1 MTQFEN
7 VKIPIEK
14 ASPKELKIIVC
25 VKHVPETA
33 EVELKIDKTGRDIE
47 KSGLV
52 FDINEWDD
60 YAVEEAIRIKEKLG
74 GNVTVIT
81 VGSEDADSTLR
92 KCLAKGADKAIR
104 ITDKRINTSDP
115 YIIAKIL
122 SKTIKEIPFDLIL
135 TGAQSSDDG
144 YAFIG
149 PALAELLDIPHVTL
163 AKKIEFKDRSVIVN
177 RELEGGLEEVVEV
190 ELPALITIQTGIN
203 EPRYVSIMGIRKAMK
218 KEIKTVSID
227 DLGLSETEVG
237 IEGSWIHVSEVYIP
251 SIERR
256 AEFIRGTPEEVTS
269 KIIEIIKSRGV
280 I

>member
-1 MTQFEN
+1 MEI
-7 VKIPIEK
+7 V
-14 ASPKELKIIVC
+14 VC

-47 KSGLV
+47 RSGLV

-60 YAVEEAIRIKEKLG
+60 YAVEEAIRIKERLG

-115 YIIAKIL
+115 YVIAKVL

-144 YAFIG
+144 YGFIG

-218 KEIKTVSID
+218 KEIKILSID
-227 DLGLSETEVG
+227 DLGLSESDVG
-237 IEGSWIHVSEVYIP
+237 IEGSWIQISEMYIP

-256 AEFIRGTPEEVTS
+256 AEFIKGTPEEAAS
-269 KIIEIIKSRGV
+269 KIIEIIKSRGM

>member
-1 MTQFEN
+1 MEI
-7 VKIPIEK
+7 V
-14 ASPKELKIIVC
+14 VC

-47 KSGLV
+47 RSGLV

-74 GNVTVIT
+74 GNVTVVT

-104 ITDKRINTSDP
+104 ITDRRINTSDP
-115 YIIAKIL
+115 YVVAKVL
-122 SKTIKEIPFDLIL
+122 SKTIKEMPFNLIL

-144 YAFIG
+144 YGFIG

-218 KEIKTVSID
+218 KEIKILSID
-227 DLGLSETEVG
+227 DLGLSESDVG
-237 IEGSWIHVSEVYIP
+237 IEGSWIQISEMYIP

-256 AEFIRGTPEEVTS
+256 AEFIKGTPEEAAS
-269 KIIEIIKSRGV
+269 KIIEIIKSKGM

>member
-1 MTQFEN
+1 MEI
-7 VKIPIEK
+7 V
-14 ASPKELKIIVC
+14 VC

-47 KSGLV
+47 RSGLV

-74 GNVTVIT
+74 GNVTVVT

-104 ITDKRINTSDP
+104 ITDRRINTSDP
-115 YIIAKIL
+115 YVVAKVL
-122 SKTIKEIPFDLIL
+122 SKTIKEMPFNLIL

-144 YAFIG
+144 YGFIG

-218 KEIKTVSID
+218 KEIKILSID
-227 DLGLSETEVG
+227 DLGLSESDVG
-237 IEGSWIHVSEVYIP
+237 IEGSWIQISEMYIP

-256 AEFIRGTPEEVTS
+256 AEFIKGTPEEAAS
-269 KIIEIIKSRGV
+269 KIIEIIKSRGM